1 MTKSLP
7 PNLANYEKAYASF
20 TWDQAEKEIE
30 WFSGHKI
37 NAAYNA
43 IDRHCATKRKDKTAL
58 IWVNQDKKTEFYS
71 FAELAKLTNKFANL
85 LVNLGL
91 KKQEH
96 VFIFLPRLPEL
107 YISFLGTIKA
117 GCVASTLFSAFGP
130 EALKDRLKDGEA
142 TALVTVPELLP
153 RVEAVIMELPDLKH
167 IILVENRDSGLNKQ
181 ATKDVANQN
190 AADKL
195 KKSLRSYEKL
205 MQQASDVFTV
215 LPMNPTDYAFMLYTS
230 GTTGKAKGVVH
241 CHQAIVQ
248 ERITAKWVL
257 DLKEEDVYWCTAD
270 PGWVTGIAYG
280 ILGSW
285 SNGVTSVVYSGRFK
299 AEDWYEIIDK
309 FQVTV
314 WYTAPTAIRM
324 LMRDDDQVAKRY
336 RLTSL
341 RHLLS
346 VGEPLNP
353 EAIRWGQK
361 VFGLSFHDSWWQT
374 ETGSILIS
382 NYRCLPIKLGSM
394 GKPFPGIKAAIVD
407 DAGKQLPPG
416 VPGNLG
422 IKPPWPSM
430 MATIWKNEA
439 KYKEYFKGGWY
450 ISGDKAYQDKDGYF
464 WFIGRA
470 DDVIKTAGER
480 VGPFE
485 VESVLVE
492 HPAIVEA
499 GVIGKPDI
507 VRGEIIKAFVVL
519 KKGVNPTAEL
529 EEDIKRFVKKR
540 LAGHAYPREFAFVA
554 NLPKTQSGKIMRRVL
569 KAKELGLPIGD
580 LSTLEKD

>member
-1 MTKSLP
+1 MDAKALP
-7 PNLANYEKAYASF
+7 PNLANYEETYASF
-20 TWDQAEKEIE
+20 SWQEAEKEVA
-30 WFSGHKI
+30 WFNGHKI

-43 IDRHCATKRKDKTAL
+43 VDRHCLTKHKDKTAL
-58 IWVNQDKKTEFYS
+58 IWVSQDKKSEFYS
-71 FAELAKLTNKFANL
+71 FADLAKLTNKFANV
-85 LVNLGL
+85 LVNLGI
-91 KKQEH
+91 KKQER
-96 VFIFLPRLPEL
+96 VFIFMPRLPEL
-107 YISFLGTIKA
+107 YISFLGAVKA

-130 EALKDRLKDGEA
+130 EALRDRLKDGEA
-142 TALVTVPELLP
+142 TALVTVPDLLP
-153 RVEAVIMELPDLKH
+153 RVEAVITELPALKH
-167 IILVENRDSGLNKQ
+167 IILVESRHNQSSLNLKQ
-181 ATKDVANQN
+181 ANTVAGK
-190 AADKL
+190 AAAKV
-195 KKSLRSYEKL
+195 KESLRSYEKL
-205 MQQASDVFTV
+205 MQQAKDVFSA
-215 LPMNPTDYAFMLYTS
+215 LPMQPTDYAFMLYTS

-248 ERITAKWVL
+248 EHITAKWVL
-257 DLKEEDVYWCTAD
+257 DLKEDDIYWCTAD

-299 AEDWYEIIDK
+299 AEDWYEIIAK
-309 FQVTV
+309 FKVTV

-324 LMRDDDQVAKRY
+324 LMRDDDKVAKKY
-336 RLTSL
+336 NLTSL

-394 GKPFPGIKAAIVD
+394 GKPFPGIKAAIVN
-407 DAGKQLPPG
+407 DAGKELPPG
-416 VPGNLG
+416 VPGNLA

-439 KYKEYFKGGWY
+439 KYKEYFKAGWY

-499 GVIGKPDI
+499 GVIGKPDV

-519 KKGVNPTAEL
+519 KKEVNPTHEL

-540 LAGHAYPREFAFVA
+540 LAGHC
-554 NLPKTQSGKIMRRVL
+554 LP
-569 KAKELGLPIGD
+569 P
-580 LSTLEKD
+580 